1 MAHKKIILLVSF
13 LVSLCGFAA
22 SKPTQPTPLPPA
34 IKSVG
39 LVRGVVY
46 DGKKQPD
53 HCMVAIEATRD
64 VYFKLA
70 HNEQILRGGLL
81 KTGVNLVDFNVPGLF
96 EKQEI
101 YRYILTIKE
110 GAHTSSRPIIIESTV
125 SSDQKPEKT
134 SISFSSTQSRVS
146 MFVANHL
153 VASQE
158 KKHQMKLTT
167 QTAGEPRA
175 LDYGQYNPVNGRY
188 QSLDRAGFSPL
199 LLVGLA
205 YKQIKKARDREQA
218 KVEIKTHR
226 SIHFDYLKESPGA
239 KKERFQVSIKITA
252 AGIH

>member
-1 MAHKKIILLVSF
+1 
-13 LVSLCGFAA
+13 
-22 SKPTQPTPLPPA
+22 
-34 IKSVG
+34 
-39 LVRGVVY
+39 
-46 DGKKQPD
+46 
-53 HCMVAIEATRD
+53 MVAIEATRD

-70 HNEQILRGGLL
+70 HNEQILQGGLL
-81 KTGVNLVDFNVPGLF
+81 KTGVNLVDFNVPELF
-96 EKQEI
+96 AKQGI
-101 YRYILTIKE
+101 YRYMLTIKE
-110 GAHTSSRPIIIESTV
+110 GVHTSSRPIIIESMV
-125 SSDQKPEKT
+125 SADKKT
-134 SISFSSTQSRVS
+134 EQTSRAASSAQSRVS
-146 MFVANHL
+146 MFIANHL
-153 VASQE
+153 VATQQ

-226 SIHFDYLKESPGA
+226 SIHFDYLKESAGGE
-239 KKERFQVSIKITA
+239 KDRLRVSLKITA